1 MPREEKVM
9 EDKVL
14 GTRFKF
20 DYSGCSDI
28 GPKNILYIPVK
39 QDEPGKDVKDKLVV
53 GIGAHPDDIEL
64 GAAISIDRHI
74 KKGVP
79 VYLIIASNG
88 QRSKVGACNRLEE
101 QFHSAKKLGVSGM
114 FLLGLQDTKIGFY
127 DDLIQRLEKV
137 YEIIGMPTFVYSHS
151 NKERHQDHV
160 AINAATSPASRK
172 AEAILLYSVPS
183 SLPEFAPHYFT
194 LFNVEGINR
203 KWDILRNFK
212 TQIDSGIIHREKI
225 LAKAIYFGEIARTH
239 EKVRIYAEAFEQN
252 HIIKYW

>member
-1 MPREEKVM
+1 MK
-9 EDKVL
+9 DKVV
-14 GTRFKF
+14 GIDFIF

-28 GPKNILYIPVK
+28 GPKNILYIPIK
-39 QDEPGKDVKDKLVV
+39 QDEPGKDVKNKLVV

-74 KKGVP
+74 KRGMP
-79 VYLIIASNG
+79 AYLIIASNG
-88 QRSKVGACNRLEE
+88 QRSKVGACHRLEE
-101 QFHSAKKLGVSGM
+101 QIRSAKMLGVSGI
-114 FLLGLQDTKIGFY
+114 FLLGLQDTKIGSY
-127 DDLIQRLEKV
+127 DDLIQRIEKV

-151 NKERHQDHV
+151 KKERHQDHV
-160 AINAATSPASRK
+160 AINAATGPASRK

-203 KWDILRNFK
+203 KWDVLKNFR
-212 TQIDSGIIHREKI
+212 TQIDSGIILREKI
-225 LAKAIYFGEIARTH
+225 FAKAIYFGEIARTH
-239 EKVRIYAEAFEQN
+239 EKVMMYAEAFEHN